1 MALRQQHVSTH
12 ATEAERRD
20 VDSEKAP
27 PVSAAAFR
35 QAMSRL
41 PTAVNLV
48 TTDGPGG
55 RAGFTAS
62 AVCSV
67 TDDPPTLLVC
77 INRRASAYAVFAD
90 NALLCVNVL
99 GAEHE
104 AVSNAFGGKTP
115 MAERFAQAEWTT
127 RATGAPVL
135 VDALAH
141 FECRIS
147 QRVAVGTHDVLFCEI
162 EAMASGDGRGCLL
175 YFDRQYH
182 RLPTR

>member
-1 MALRQQHVSTH
+1 MALGQQHVSTH
-12 ATEAERRD
+12 RPEAERRD
-20 VDSEKAP
+20 VDSEAP
-27 PVSAAAFR
+27 PSVSAVAFR
-35 QAMSRL
+35 QAMSCL
-41 PTAVNLV
+41 PTAVYLV

-77 INRRASAYAVFAD
+77 INRRASAYAAFAD
-90 NALLCVNVL
+90 NALLCVNAL

-104 AVSNAFGGKTP
+104 TVSNAFGGKTP
-115 MAERFAQAEWTT
+115 MAERFARAEWTT
-127 RATGAPVL
+127 QATGAPVL

-141 FECRIS
+141 FECRVS

-162 EAMASGDGRGCLL
+162 EAMSSCDGRERLL

-182 RLPTR
+182 RLPSR